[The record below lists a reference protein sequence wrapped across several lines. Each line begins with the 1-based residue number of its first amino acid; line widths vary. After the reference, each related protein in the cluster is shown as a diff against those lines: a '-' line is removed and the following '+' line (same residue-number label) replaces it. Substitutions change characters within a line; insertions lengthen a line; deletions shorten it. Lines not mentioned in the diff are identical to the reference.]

1 LHAELRKLGLQS
13 SVALRALDQLAA
25 GVIVT
30 QGDRR
35 VIELNRAAE
44 EIIRRNDGLG
54 IRKGKLR
61 ASRLRGHET
70 RSADRRCDPA
80 RKTSAKPGRM
90 LIGRPSGG
98 LAYIVTAA
106 SLGVSLAVLD
116 HPLAMVL
123 VAGPEEGSL
132 SVHDLSDLFGLS
144 AAESRLALTLIK
156 GKKLR
161 DIADDTGLRITTLR
175 TQLSS
180 IQKKIGAER
189 QVDLIRILS
198 RIPVVGR

>member
-1 LHAELRKLGLQS
+1 VRSARHVGARLFEDGSHTAILGLHYGSHQPSSASSRTARVHELLDPLGQASRLHAELRKLGLQS

-35 VIELNRAAE
+35 VIELKRAAE

-106 SLGVSLAVLD
+106 SLGVSLAV
-116 HPLAMVL
+116 
-123 VAGPEEGSL
+123 
-132 SVHDLSDLFGLS
+132 
-144 AAESRLALTLIK
+144 
-156 GKKLR
+156 
-161 DIADDTGLRITTLR
+161 
-175 TQLSS
+175 
-180 IQKKIGAER
+180 
-189 QVDLIRILS
+189 
-198 RIPVVGR
+198 